1 MYQKQFGAR
10 YLSKDY
16 TFNKAA
22 ASIFFNNTNNL
33 NYVLGLLN
41 SAVCQ
46 VILRLLNPT
55 MNNNIKDILN
65 VPIIVSDNKKQVVE
79 KLVIE
84 NISLSRADWD
94 DFETSWDFK
103 VHPLVRY
110 KSTKIQQSFA
120 NWSAVADERFNKLK
134 ANEEELNRI
143 FIEIYGLQD
152 ELTPEVADEDIT
164 VCRADLD
171 RDIRSLISYAVGCM
185 FGRYSLDREGLVYA
199 GGTFDKEAYTTFIPD
214 EDNIIPITDQ
224 DFFENDI
231 VSRFIEFVEKVY
243 GLDTLEEN
251 LAFIAK
257 ALKPTSTKT
266 ARQIIR
272 EYFFNDFF
280 KDHCKIYKKRPIY
293 WQFET
298 GPAGAMKA
306 LVYLHRMDEFTPA
319 RVRTDYLH
327 PLMRAYEGEIKRID
341 QMSEDSLTAAEKAS
355 YRKQKEDLQK
365 KTAEIMKYDPVIA
378 HIASRRIK
386 LDLDDGVAVNYQKY
400 QNVEVVEDGK
410 PCVTANLLTKI

>member
-1 MYQKQFGAR
+1 PKEEYMY
-10 YLSKDY
+10 YLIA
-16 TFNKAA
+16 FL
-22 ASIFFNNTNNL
+22 NTKITPK
-33 NYVLGLLN
+33 YIE
-41 SAVCQ
+41 A
-46 VILRLLNPT
+46 LNPT
-55 MNNNIKDILN
+55 TTTQVGDLKRIPL
-65 VPIIVSDNKKQVVE
+65 IITSNQSIREIINKT
-79 KLVIE
+79 VIE

-103 VHPLVRY
+103 IHPLVRY
-110 KSTKIQQSFA
+110 KAGRIEEAYKT
-120 NWSAVADERFNKLK
+120 WEAVADERFKKLK

-152 ELTPEVADEDIT
+152 ELTPELADEDIT
-164 VCRADLD
+164 VRRAELD

-185 FGRYSLDREGLVYA
+185 FGRYSLDREGLIFA
-199 GGTFDKEAYTTFIPD
+199 GGTFDKGAYSTFIPD
-214 EDNIIPITDQ
+214 EDNIIPVTDQ
-224 DFFENDI
+224 DYFENDI

-243 GLDTLEEN
+243 GAENLEEN

-257 ALKPTSTKT
+257 ALKPASTKT
-266 ARQIIR
+266 ARQAIR

-280 KDHCKIYKKRPIY
+280 KDHCKVYKKRPIY

-327 PLMRAYEGEIKRID
+327 PLMRAYEGEIKRIE
-341 QMSEDSLTAAEKAS
+341 QMREDTLTASERAS

-378 HIASRRIK
+378 HIASRPIK

-400 QNVEVVEDGK
+400 QNVEVVENGK
-410 PCVTANLLTKI
+410 PFVAANLLTKI